1 MDKTNKYQQL
11 LNNSIIYSIGNF
23 GSSFVNF
30 LMLPLYTYTLT
41 TYQYG
46 SIDIIQTLIDLSL
59 PILSLNLS
67 DAILRFT
74 LDDKYNKQKLLS
86 TSFIIPIFTI
96 PVFYAILF
104 IIKIFIPLNISLEL
118 ICLIII
124 FKIYNEYLKQ
134 FVRGINKNITFALN
148 DIFYTVCFAS
158 FNLIFLLILKVGIS
172 GYFYSIIL
180 ALLISNIYL
189 YFSGKV
195 SKYLSYSSF
204 SKDYFQDTLS
214 YSIPLI
220 PNTIMWWIMNA
231 IDRYFI
237 LFFLSVESNGLY
249 GIAYKLP
256 SLISIITSIFAK
268 AWQIS
273 AIKEYNKKDTLLFFN
288 NVFQALVSILIISVS
303 LVFCVL
309 PFFIKFII
317 SNSYKGV
324 INIIPFLFI
333 SVIFSSLSSFVG
345 TNYLASKQTK
355 GTIKTSL
362 SGGMANIIGN
372 IILIPIIGLAGAA
385 VSTAISFFVVLMY
398 RIYDTKDLIK
408 IKISKTEILN
418 VLLVIFQAI
427 ILTINEKFYIVQFI
441 IFIIILCINFKILNV
456 LKNNLLKGTL
466 I

>member
-1 MDKTNKYQQL
+1 M
-11 LNNSIIYSIGNF
+11 
-23 GSSFVNF
+23 
-30 LMLPLYTYTLT
+30 
-41 TYQYG
+41 
-46 SIDIIQTLIDLSL
+46 
-59 PILSLNLS
+59 NL
-67 DAILRFT
+67 R
-74 LDDKYNKQKLLS
+74 
-86 TSFIIPIFTI
+86 
-96 PVFYAILF
+96 
-104 IIKIFIPLNISLEL
+104 
-118 ICLIII
+118 
-124 FKIYNEYLKQ
+124 
-134 FVRGINKNITFALN
+134 
-148 DIFYTVCFAS
+148 
-158 FNLIFLLILKVGIS
+158 
-172 GYFYSIIL
+172 
-180 ALLISNIYL
+180 
-189 YFSGKV
+189 
-195 SKYLSYSSF
+195 
-204 SKDYFQDTLS
+204 
-214 YSIPLI
+214 
-220 PNTIMWWIMNA
+220 
-231 IDRYFI
+231 
-237 LFFLSVESNGLY
+237 
-249 GIAYKLP
+249 
-256 SLISIITSIFAK
+256 
-268 AWQIS
+268 
-273 AIKEYNKKDTLLFFN
+273 
-288 NVFQALVSILIISVS
+288 IISVS
-303 LVFCVL
+303 LVFCIL